1 MAACADTMLLA
12 PIERPHYA
20 DVRREARSLYW
31 RGWGLREIC
40 DELERLGLKCEE
52 TGKPIPY
59 QTIASWK
66 KREKWELAPPLR
78 AAEESV
84 LVRYQQLV
92 AKEDKSGKDFKE
104 IDLLGRQIERFE
116 RCRKYRDSGN
126 EADLNH
132 KVANRNAKP
141 KKAARANQITAEQ
154 AALLK
159 EKFEEENFGF
169 QDGWWKAAHHRTRFI
184 LKSRQIGATWYF
196 AREALIDALETG
208 RNQIFLSAS
217 RRQAEIFRSYIIEFV
232 FKWTGVT
239 LKGEHLLIDRGDDEE
254 GQPLERPKLFFLGA
268 NFRTAQGEHGNF
280 YYDECFWAQDFE
292 RIDEVASGMA
302 SQKRYRETYF
312 STPST
317 TSHGAYRKWSCE
329 WWNEGKP
336 KTDWTKIE
344 AYNPEQLAEG
354 VLCDDGIWR
363 QRVTIED
370 AAKAGCDLFDVEEL
384 RQRKAPE
391 VFANLYLCEFVD
403 ETDSAFPMG
412 VLNPCR
418 IDSFSKWRDYDPY
431 SLRPYGEGEVAIG
444 YDPQESSQGDDA
456 ALVVVALPKTV
467 GGVFRVLETKRLRGD
482 YETQA
487 AEIFAAMDRY
497 NVVDIGIDTTGAGSG
512 VVQLVRKRFAGVRS
526 IQYSAPLKTL
536 MVLKA
541 KNVMRNKRLQ
551 FDAGNKD
558 ISASFLSIR
567 PELTAKG
574 RQLTY
579 VASRS
584 GETGHADVA
593 WAIMHVL
600 FDEPLDGEAKKQ
612 SVVEFC

>member
-1 MAACADTMLLA
+1 MILA
-12 PIERPHYA
+12 PVERPHYA

-31 RGWGLREIC
+31 RGWGLREIHA
-40 DELERLGLKCEE
+40 ELEARGVRIEE
-52 TGKPIPY
+52 TGKPIAY
-59 QTIASWK
+59 STIASWK
-66 KREKWELAPPLR
+66 DREKWSEAPPLR

-84 LVRYQQLV
+84 LVRYQMLV
-92 AKEDKSGKDFKE
+92 AKSEKSGKDFKE

-116 RCRKYRDSGN
+116 RCRKYRDTGN
-126 EADLNH
+126 EADLNPR
-132 KVANRNAKP
+132 VANRNAGP
-141 KKAARANQITAEQ
+141 KKAARKNLITAEQ
-154 AALLK
+154 AQLLK
-159 EKFEEENFGF
+159 DKFLEENFAF
-169 QDGWWKAAHHRTRFI
+169 QAEWWEAGLSQRTRFI

-217 RRQAEIFRSYIIEFV
+217 KRQAQIFRSYIIEFV
-232 FKWTGVT
+232 FKWTGVQ
-239 LKGEHLLIDRGDDEE
+239 LKGEHLMIDRGDDAE
-254 GQPLERPKLFFLGA
+254 GEPRERPTLFFLGS
-268 NFRTAQGEHGNF
+268 NYRTAQGEHGNF

-329 WWNEGKP
+329 WFNEGKP
-336 KTDWTKIE
+336 KADWTKIE
-344 AYNPEQLAEG
+344 AYTEGELAAG
-354 VLCDDGIWR
+354 VACADGIWR

-370 AAKAGCDLFDVEEL
+370 AAAKGCDLFDIEDL
-384 RQRKAPE
+384 KRRKAPD

-403 ETDSAFPMG
+403 ETDTAFPLAL
-412 VLNPCR
+412 LNPCR
-418 IDSFSKWRDYDPY
+418 IDSFSKWRDFDPY
-431 SLRPYGEGEVAIG
+431 SLRPFGDGAVAIG
-444 YDPQESSQGDDA
+444 YDPQESAQGDDA
-456 ALVVVALPKTV
+456 ALVVIALPKAA
-467 GGVFRVLETKRLRGD
+467 GGKFRVLETKRLRGD

-487 AEIFAAMDRY
+487 AAIFEAMGRY
-497 NVVDIGIDTTGAGSG
+497 NVVDIAIDTTGAGAG
-512 VVQLVRKRFAGVRS
+512 VVQLVGKRFLGVRA
-526 IQYSAPLKTL
+526 IQYSAPLKNL

-541 KNVMRNKRLQ
+541 KNVMRNRRLE

-567 PELTAKG
+567 PELTASG

-579 VASRS
+579 KASRS
-584 GETGHADVA
+584 DDTGHADVA

-600 FDEPLDGEAKKQ
+600 FDEALDGEAKKE
-612 SVVEFC
+612 STVEFC

>member
-1 MAACADTMLLA
+1 MLLA
-12 PIERPHYA
+12 PTERPAYA

-31 RGWGLREIC
+31 RGWGITDIA
-40 DELERLGLKCEE
+40 DELELRGVRTEQ
-52 TGKPIPY
+52 GKPIPRA
-59 QTIASWK
+59 TIASWAN
-66 KREKWELAPPLR
+66 REGWKEAPPLR

-92 AKEDKSGKDFKE
+92 AKDEKSGKDFKE

-126 EADLNH
+126 EADLNP
-132 KVANRNAKP
+132 KVANRNAGPKKP
-141 KKAARANQITAEQ
+141 KRPNLIDEEMANALRAAFEQ
-154 AALLK
+154 
-159 EKFEEENFGF
+159 ECFDY
-169 QDGWWKAAHHRTRFI
+169 QRTWWGAAHHRTRFI

-196 AREALIDALETG
+196 AREALIDALDTG

-217 RRQAEIFRSYIIEFV
+217 RRQAEIFRNYIIEFV
-232 FKWTGVT
+232 FRVTGVI

-254 GQPLERPKLFFLGA
+254 GKPLERPTMFFLGA

-317 TSHGAYRKWSCE
+317 IAHGAYKKWSGE
-329 WWNEGKP
+329 WFNEGRP

-344 AYNPEQLAEG
+344 AYSAAQLRDG

-370 AAKAGCDLFDVEEL
+370 AAAGGCELFDLAEL
-384 RQRKAPE
+384 KRRKAPD
-391 VFANLYLCEFVD
+391 VYSNLYLCEFID
-403 ETDSAFPMG
+403 DTQSAFPLRDM
-412 VLNPCR
+412 NRCR
-418 IDSFSKWRDYDPY
+418 VDSFSWKDFDAFA
-431 SLRPYGEGEVAIG
+431 LRPFGDGEVAIG
-444 YDPQESSQGDDA
+444 YDPQESAQGDDA
-456 ALVVVALPKTV
+456 ALVVIALPTAK
-467 GGVFRVLETKRLRGD
+467 GGKFRVLEKRRLRGD
-482 YETQA
+482 YDVQA
-487 AEIFAAMDRY
+487 KAIFDAMDKY
-497 NVVDIGIDTTGAGSG
+497 NVVDIAIDKTGAGAG
-512 VVQLVRKRFAGVRS
+512 VYQLVQKRFPLVRGFE
-526 IQYSAPLKTL
+526 YSAPLKNL

-541 KNVMRNKRLQ
+541 KNVIRAGRLEY
-551 FDAGNKD
+551 DSGDKD
-558 ISASFLSIR
+558 ITASFVSIR
-567 PELTAKG
+567 PQLTKSE
-574 RQLTY
+574 RQLTF

-584 GETGHADVA
+584 DATGHADVA

-600 FDEPLDGEAKKQ
+600 FNESFDGELGGAK
-612 SVVEFC
+612 STLEIF